1 MELGQ
6 ISHVPSIP
14 VCSTF
19 QGPAEPSFPGRCGS
33 RGEKA
38 RVPPQRE
45 PHGDR
50 WSCRPASPPPCLLLL
65 QTPHCGVLP
74 VKCPFLCF
82 SVTSSEA
89 LCKSSDEK
97 LLNSSDT
104 TACVFIT
111 LVKTRWRWWRTWGG
125 VPACCLFSN
134 PGCPV
139 LLYTW
144 SLPGC
149 VGPAKAA
156 HGSES
161 AIGTDLGL
169 LTFTF

>member
-1 MELGQ
+1 MRRHVCPPSENHMGTGGLAGQ
-6 ISHVPSIP
+6 L
-14 VCSTF
+14 
-19 QGPAEPSFPGRCGS
+19 AL
-33 RGEKA
+33 
-38 RVPPQRE
+38 
-45 PHGDR
+45 
-50 WSCRPASPPPCLLLL
+50 RPACSSSRPLTVGSFLSSALSCVSP
-65 QTPHCGVLP
+65 
-74 VKCPFLCF
+74 
-82 SVTSSEA
+82 VTSSEA

>member
-19 QGPAEPSFPGRCGS
+19 QGPAEPSFPGRWGS

-65 QTPHCGVLP
+65 QTPHCGSFLSRALSCVSPLP
-74 VKCPFLCF
+74 PQRPCANLQMKSSLIPVTHCLCF
-82 SVTSSEA
+82 HNAGKNEVALVENLGRCASMLLILKPWLSCASLHVVLAWLCGSS
-89 LCKSSDEK
+89 KG
-97 LLNSSDT
+97 
-104 TACVFIT
+104 
-111 LVKTRWRWWRTWGG
+111 RPWQ
-125 VPACCLFSN
+125 
-134 PGCPV
+134 
-139 LLYTW
+139 
-144 SLPGC
+144 
-149 VGPAKAA
+149 
-156 HGSES
+156 
-161 AIGTDLGL
+161 
-169 LTFTF
+169 